1 MAARMKAESQLP
13 PIIVVDDDAD
23 DALIFAKAL
32 RTAGIKNG
40 LLHFRTGGDAF
51 LFLKQFCP
59 PDSPKGPLPHAMF
72 LDVNMEGLS
81 GFDVLLWARRQPEL
95 QRMKIFM
102 LSGANEEFDARIA
115 AKLGADQYLEKFP
128 PPAQLAAL
136 LAPRRATADDAII
149 PFPA

>member
-1 MAARMKAESQLP
+1 MKAESQLP
-13 PIIVVDDDAD
+13 PLVVVDDNDD
-23 DALIFAKAL
+23 DALIFAKKL
-32 RTAGIKNG
+32 RAAGVKNG

-59 PDSPKGPLPHAMF
+59 PEKPKSLLPMAMF

-81 GFDVLLWARRQPEL
+81 GFDVLLWARRQPPL
-95 QRMKIFM
+95 RAMKIFM

-115 AKLGADQYLEKFP
+115 AKLGADEYLEKFP
-128 PPAQLAAL
+128 APAQLAEL
-136 LAPRRATADDAII
+136 LASGRATADDAII